1 MALAPLQD
9 LLGLDTAARMN
20 LPGSLGGSNWGWR
33 YHSDVLNAELAQKL
47 KALTTSSNR

>member
-33 YHSDVLNAELAQKL
+33 YSPDALSAELAQRL
-47 KALTTSSNR
+47 KALTDSSNR